1 MFHTITPEIKARML
15 FLEEKDQRDRK
26 DGTPRMQRL
35 RQIPPETGKFLS
47 IMAASSPRG
56 TMIEIGTSAGYSTL
70 WLSLAAKLRNQ
81 KIITFELL
89 EEKIKLAKETFHLSD
104 VESFIDLR
112 EGDALKNLDSLNNV
126 AFCFLDCEKEMY
138 FDCYKKIIPKLVKGG
153 LLVCDNA
160 INHRETLLPM
170 MNYAEKDQRV
180 DVVLVPIGKGEFLCR
195 KK

>member
-70 WLSLAAKLRNQ
+70 WLSLAVKLRNQ

-89 EEKIKLAKETFHLSD
+89 EEKIEMAKETFRLSL
-104 VESFIDLR
+104 VERFVDLR
-112 EGDALKNLDSLNNV
+112 EGDALKNLDLINDIG
-126 AFCFLDCEKEMY
+126 FCFLDCEKELY
-138 FDCYKKIIPKLVKGG
+138 FECYKKIIPKLVKGG

-160 INHRETLLPM
+160 INHRETLATM
-170 MNYAEKDQRV
+170 MNYAKKDQRV
-180 DVVLVPIGKGEFLCR
+180 DVVLVPIGKGEFVCR
-195 KK
+195 KV